1 VPVHLEKE
9 TIVEDKQLLMIPG
22 PTPCP
27 ASVLLAHANPM
38 INHRGPKFKS
48 VLNEVTANLQK
59 VFRTQNDIFILTSS
73 GTGAMETSIVNT
85 LSPGDKVLCLSIGNF
100 GNRYAKIARTFGA
113 DVEKMD
119 FPLGTA
125 VDVEKLRARLADDKA
140 KEFKAVLVQFN
151 ETSTGVVNPIPEI
164 AAAVHEHGA
173 MILVDAVSGL
183 GAIDLDVD
191 GLGLDVVC
199 AGSQKAF
206 MCPPGLAFVS
216 FSERALKAAETAKMP
231 RFYFD
236 ALEAK
241 KYLATGE
248 TPWTP
253 AIPQFFGMQV
263 GLRLIMQEGLDKFQ
277 GRHLRLRNATR
288 AAVKALGLKL
298 LVDDDSIASPV
309 ITAIFAPEAIGPDAI
324 RKLALTKYGAVYAV
338 GQDALKSTVF
348 RIGHL
353 GYVDDTDVLA
363 ALGVLG
369 SVLVELGF
377 SCDPAAGVVAAQ
389 QSITKALAQ
398 V

>member
-1 VPVHLEKE
+1 MEE
-9 TIVEDKQLLMIPG
+9 KQLLMIPG

-27 ASVLLAHANPM
+27 ASVLLAHATPM
-38 INHRGPKFKS
+38 INHRGPKFVS
-48 VLNEVTANLQK
+48 VLTEVTANLK
-59 VFRTQNDIFILTSS
+59 TVFRTQNDVFILTSS

-85 LSPGDKVLCLSIGNF
+85 LSPGDKVLALSIGNF

-125 VDVEKLRARLADDKA
+125 VDVAAVRAKLEADTGKA
-140 KEFKAVLVQFN
+140 IKAVLVQFN
-151 ETSTGVVNPIPEI
+151 ETSTGVVNPIPAI
-164 AAAVHEHGA
+164 AAAVHAHGA
-173 MILVDAVSGL
+173 LILVDAVSGL
-183 GAIDLDVD
+183 GAIDLDTD

-216 FSERALKAAETAKMP
+216 FSARALAAAETAKMP

-236 ALEAK
+236 AREAK
-241 KYLATGE
+241 KYLASGQ

-253 AIPQFFGMQV
+253 AIPQFFGMQQ
-263 GLRLIMQEGLDKFQ
+263 GLRLMLQEGMDKFQ
-277 GRHLRLRNATR
+277 ARHLRLRNATR
-288 AAVKALGLKL
+288 AAVKALGLEL
-298 LVDDDSIASPV
+298 LVPDDGIASPV
-309 ITAIFAPEAIGPDAI
+309 ITAIRAPEAIGPDAI
-324 RKLALTKYGAVYAV
+324 RKLALNKYGVVFAV
-338 GQDALKSTVF
+338 GQDALKPTVF

-369 SVLVELGF
+369 SVLTELGF
-377 SCDPAAGVVAAQ
+377 PCDPAAGVVAAQ
-389 QSITKALAQ
+389 QSISQALAR